1 MIKVIKN
8 RYLFFTKSSKDVLIF
23 KNKNGET
30 TYNSLESLVNEYRI
44 DQVQIFFKNICEYR
58 ENQNLNVD
66 SYKRGSLSLWWLY
79 NRLIYENI
87 CLYSFKYEKLLS
99 LLSDND
105 NSEFEIITSDEKLK
119 FLIKHYCSFHGIKV
133 TIFHSFINKVNL
145 FFSTIT
151 KLFLT
156 FLSLPFILF
165 TKRKTLIFTSNNF
178 SKFGNFDYRFF
189 SLFSKLKSEK
199 IKYFMG
205 IRTTNYP
212 GTILYRFIKRF
223 KPVIFFD
230 SINEISTLIYPSFSS
245 NFKSSSYLGYLSNIN
260 NFVNLKSIDLS
271 LSIHRLILKLANPLS
286 ALIADNCERSNI
298 LLVSCN
304 QLLIPTIG
312 IMNGVETIYYNVQKF
327 NHFAINSNHL
337 LRQKHYGVWSDGI
350 KQYYLKKSKLYSLEN
365 LEISGKLRVSS
376 NKATKSFFEDRKVFN
391 ICWLI
396 EIHVNIYELIPFI
409 KVILDNPQYS
419 LTFKLDPTKPNNS
432 IDYFNKL
439 CNILKGYKLI
449 STGITIEEA
458 SLKFDLFI
466 GAFSTALIDVIS
478 FYTPILIIKTNQWGN
493 YFDISGVDSL
503 IVSFEDQVLSR
514 IENLNYSDQLI
525 FKNTFAP
532 ENTYSGPDW
541 IIEKFKLYKNGIN

>member
-1 MIKVIKN
+1 MINVIKD
-8 RYLFFTKSSKDVLIF
+8 RYLYFTKSSKDVLIY
-23 KNKNGET
+23 KNKYGET
-30 TYNSLESLVNEYRI
+30 TCNSLESFVTEYRI
-44 DQVQIFFKNICEYR
+44 DQVQIFFKNICEYK
-58 ENQNLNVD
+58 ENQNFNVD
-66 SYKRGSLSLWWLY
+66 NYKRGSLSLWWLY

-99 LLSDND
+99 LLIDNE
-105 NSEFEIITSDEKLK
+105 NSEFEIITSDVKLK

-133 TIFHSFINKVNL
+133 TIFHSFINKANL
-145 FFSTIT
+145 FFSTVT

-156 FLSLPFILF
+156 FLSLIFIF
-165 TKRKTLIFTSNNF
+165 FSERKILIFTSNNF

-199 IKYFMG
+199 IRYFIG

-212 GTILYRFIKRF
+212 GTVLFRFIKRF

-230 SINEISTLIYPSFSS
+230 SINEVSDLIYPSCSS
-245 NFKSSSYLGYLSNIN
+245 NFKSSSYLGYLSNVN
-260 NFVNLKSIDLS
+260 NFANLKSIDLS
-271 LSIHRLILKLANPLS
+271 LCIHRFILKLANPLS

-365 LEISGKLRVSS
+365 LEISGKLRVSG
-376 NKATKSFFEDRKVFN
+376 NKSTKAFFEYRQVVN

-396 EIHVNIYELIPFI
+396 EIHVNIFELIPFI
-409 KVILDNPQYS
+409 KVILDNPQFN

-432 IDYFNKL
+432 IEYFNKL
-439 CNILKGYKLI
+439 SNLLKGYKLN

-458 SLKFDLFI
+458 SLKFDLFV
-466 GAFSTALIDVIS
+466 GAFSTALIDVVS

-503 IVSFEDQVLSR
+503 IVSCKDELLSK
-514 IENLNYSDQLI
+514 IENLNYDDQLI

-532 ENTYSGPDW
+532 ENIYSGPDW
-541 IIEKFKLYKNGIN
+541 IIKKFNQYKKWD